1 MITKIINSIKKR
13 KAESYKRYI
22 STFIEIGNSF
32 LYDTFRLANSTQPAK
47 NRKVVKIGNDTIIGC
62 SILLES
68 DIAEIVVGNNNWI
81 GASNISCKTK
91 VTIEDNVFIS
101 WGCYIS
107 DHDSHS
113 INYLDREQDLK
124 LQLANFKSGMPLLT
138 DKNWDVVNSKPIK
151 ICSNSW
157 IGMNCIILKGVT
169 IGEGA
174 IVAAGSVV
182 TKDVP
187 AWCVVAG
194 NPAKVVK
201 TLAK

>member
-32 LYDTFRLANSTQPAK
+32 LFDTFRLANSTQPAK